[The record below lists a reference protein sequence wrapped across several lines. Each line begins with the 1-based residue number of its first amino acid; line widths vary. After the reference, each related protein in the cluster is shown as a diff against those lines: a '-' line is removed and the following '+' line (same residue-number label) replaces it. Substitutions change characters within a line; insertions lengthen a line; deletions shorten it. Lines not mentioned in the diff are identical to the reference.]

1 VKKLALF
8 LAVASTAASCYKAP
22 LEPLRLDGNM
32 LTVDNQTSTDWNDV
46 EVWVNTHYRVITKSV
61 PAHSRFQA
69 PLDTFVEGFG
79 HRFDFK
85 RQQVRDVRMNAKL
98 PDGKPIELKM
108 PFTVD
113 GLGGLTVGKKPSDG
127 SK

>member
-1 VKKLALF
+1 MKRLAIVV
-8 LAVASTAASCYKAP
+8 AAASTMAGCYKAP
-22 LEPLRLDGNM
+22 LEPLRLEGNM
-32 LTVDNQTSTDWNDV
+32 LTVDNQTDTEWTDV
-46 EVWVNTHYRVITKSV
+46 EIWVNNHYRMITKSV

-85 RQQVRDVRMNAKL
+85 RQQVRDVRMTAKL
-98 PDGKPIELKM
+98 PDGKSIALKM

-113 GLGGLTVGKKPSDG
+113 GLGGLTVGKKPQDG

>member
-1 VKKLALF
+1 MKFKVRFVVLIAL
-8 LAVASTAASCYKAP
+8 LAVSCYKAP

-32 LTVDNQTSTDWNDV
+32 LTVDNQTVTDWTNV
-46 EVWVNTHYRVITKSV
+46 EVWVNSHYRVITASI

-85 RQQVRDVRMNAKL
+85 RQQVRDVRMTAHL

-108 PFTVD
+108 PFTAD
-113 GLGGLTVGKKPSDG
+113 GLARISLGKKQ
-127 SK
+127 

>member
-1 VKKLALF
+1 MKKLALV
-8 LAVASTAASCYKAP
+8 VAIAATCASCYKAP
-22 LEPLRLDGNM
+22 PEPLRLEGNM
-32 LTVDNQTSTDWNDV
+32 LTVDNQTNAEWTNV
-46 EVWVNTHYRVITKSV
+46 EIWVNSHYRMVTKSV

-85 RQQVRDVRMNAKL
+85 RQQVRDVRMTAKL
-98 PDGKPIELKM
+98 PDGKTLELKM

-113 GLGGLTVGKKPSDG
+113 GLGGLTVGKKP
-127 SK
+127 

>member
-1 VKKLALF
+1 MKFKVRFVVLIAL
-8 LAVASTAASCYKAP
+8 LAVSCYKAP

-32 LTVDNQTSTDWNDV
+32 LTVDNQTATDWTNV
-46 EVWVNTHYRVITKSV
+46 EVWVNSHYRVITASV

-85 RQQVRDVRMNAKL
+85 RQQVRDVRMTAHL

-108 PFTVD
+108 PFTAD
-113 GLGGLTVGKKPSDG
+113 GLARISLGKKQ
-127 SK
+127 